1 MGIFGRKKH
10 KGKSS
15 IIQAA
20 DATAN
25 SHAPKQ
31 YVELGTIDYVNLTID
46 RKHGDYQT
54 AIDIATETGKPIF
67 CNFVEWAGW
76 QGCKDAG
83 RIFADPNVKKAAE
96 ELFVPCAFNT

>member
-1 MGIFGRKKH
+1 MQQSAITYQNMGIFGRKKH

-67 CNFVEWAGW
+67 CNFVEWAG
-76 QGCKDAG
+76 
-83 RIFADPNVKKAAE
+83 
-96 ELFVPCAFNT
+96 